1 MNENNLFD
9 TPEQKEEDFN
19 LYRVI
24 FKYLIYWPWFVASV
38 IVCVVAAFVYLRYQT
53 PVYNVGASV
62 LIKEDDPR
70 SRAMQANNGAL
81 GALQSMGG
89 FSMTSNF
96 DNEVEILKSRSCKG

>member
-38 IVCVVAAFVYLRYQT
+38 LVCVVAVFIYLRYQT
-53 PVYNVGASV
+53 PVYNVSASV
-62 LIKEDDPR
+62 LIKEQYGP
-70 SRAMQANNGAL
+70 AMQVFEGLKKQLDPNGIMNPFKL
-81 GALQSMGG
+81 GL
-89 FSMTSNF
+89 
-96 DNEVEILKSRSCKG
+96 